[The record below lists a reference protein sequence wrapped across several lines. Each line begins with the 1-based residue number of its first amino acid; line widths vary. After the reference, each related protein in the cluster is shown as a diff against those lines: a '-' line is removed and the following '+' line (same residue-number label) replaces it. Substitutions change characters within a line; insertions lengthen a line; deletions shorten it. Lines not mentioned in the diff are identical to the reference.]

1 MYFAFHNVYHNVD
14 LVLEL
19 HEILYIPFLVY
30 QRWYYYYKDFE
41 YDTSYVIVI
50 LVSVIVIDS
59 IYFTYPLFFVD
70 ACLIHTY

>member
-1 MYFAFHNVYHNVD
+1 MYFAFHKVYHNVD

-30 QRWYYYYKDFE
+30 RRWYYYKDFE

-50 LVSVIVIDS
+50 LVSVIVVNS
-59 IYFTYPLFFVD
+59 IYFTYPFFVD
-70 ACLIHTY
+70 ACLIHT

>member
-1 MYFAFHNVYHNVD
+1 MYFAFHKVYHNVD

-30 QRWYYYYKDFE
+30 QRWYYYKDFE

-50 LVSVIVIDS
+50 LVAVIGVNS
-59 IYFTYPLFFVD
+59 IYFTYPFFVD